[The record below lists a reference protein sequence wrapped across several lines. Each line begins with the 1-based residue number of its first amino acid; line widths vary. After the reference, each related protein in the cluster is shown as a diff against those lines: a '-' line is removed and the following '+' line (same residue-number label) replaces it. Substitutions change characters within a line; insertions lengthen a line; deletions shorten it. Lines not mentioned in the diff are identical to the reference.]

1 MLYYRPLLLIA
12 LFLLFNIKPSLA
24 MVSDAYPLPVP
35 VCGDG
40 IIITP
45 DEGCDD
51 VNTVSGDG
59 CSETC
64 QVETS
69 APVCPNGIVESDEQ
83 CDDNNNT
90 EEDGCSSLCISEVC
104 GDGTLQSNLGEQ
116 CDDGNTAD
124 GDGCSAACQPESC
137 GDGTLQSSLG
147 EECDDGNTVN
157 GDTCTSLCITDTDG
171 DGAGDVVDN
180 CQGVSNPDQAD
191 TDGDSLGD
199 ACDTPLVSECGNNQL
214 EQPEE
219 CDDGNLTDGDGCSS
233 ACQWE

>member
-1 MLYYRPLLLIA
+1 MLYYRFLLLIA
-12 LFLLFNIKPSLA
+12 LFLSFNIKPSLA
-24 MVSDAYPLPVP
+24 MVSDVYPLPVP

-69 APVCPNGIVESDEQ
+69 APACPNGIVESDEQ

-104 GDGTLQSNLGEQ
+104 GDGTLQS
-116 CDDGNTAD
+116 
-124 GDGCSAACQPESC
+124 
-137 GDGTLQSSLG
+137 SLG
-147 EECDDGNTVN
+147 EECDDGNTVD
-157 GDTCTSLCITDTDG
+157 GDTCTSSCTTDTDG
-171 DGAGDVVDN
+171 DGAGDAIDN
-180 CQGVSNPDQAD
+180 CQDISNPDQAD
-191 TDGDSLGD
+191 TDGNSLGD
-199 ACDTPLVSECGNNQL
+199 ACDTLLVSECGNNQL

>member
-104 GDGTLQSNLGEQ
+104 GDGTLQS
-116 CDDGNTAD
+116 
-124 GDGCSAACQPESC
+124 SF
-137 GDGTLQSSLG
+137 G

>member
-104 GDGTLQSNLGEQ
+104 GDGTLQS
-116 CDDGNTAD
+116 
-124 GDGCSAACQPESC
+124 
-137 GDGTLQSSLG
+137 SLG
-147 EECDDGNTVN
+147 EECDDGNTVD

>member
-1 MLYYRPLLLIA
+1 
-12 LFLLFNIKPSLA
+12 

-90 EEDGCSSLCISEVC
+90 EEDGCSSLCISEV
-104 GDGTLQSNLGEQ
+104 
-116 CDDGNTAD
+116 
-124 GDGCSAACQPESC
+124 C

>member
-104 GDGTLQSNLGEQ
+104 GDGTLQS
-116 CDDGNTAD
+116 
-124 GDGCSAACQPESC
+124 
-137 GDGTLQSSLG
+137 SLG